1 MVRYVRDTQ
10 HGFGERPHYEPRE
23 LDREFEHLAVGFL
36 NIPLLPPFARED
48 NDFRGAMCHTSSW
61 IDGLDMA
68 GKSVGIVGTGSSA
81 VQVVTEAEKVA
92 SEVKIF
98 QLEPN

>member
-36 NIPLLPPFARED
+36 KGKYGEPQFPFETED
-48 NDFRGAMCHTSSW
+48 LKTFIEENVHS
-61 IDGLDMA
+61 LDQYA
-68 GKSVGIVGTGSSA
+68 DLTRFGTGVEGRDRVSA
-81 VQVVTEAEKVA
+81 RRGQAQGRGGDVPAE
-92 SEVKIF
+92 
-98 QLEPN
+98 Q